1 MKEVI
6 HRGEMKNLGEN
17 LTNMGHNAISLRIAP
32 YVVKEIDALAKEEHV
47 ERSNLLREL
56 LKIGLRE
63 TKIEHA
69 VEQYKQ
75 SKVTIGRMVEMT
87 GLSRHEV
94 FRELQKRGV
103 SVHYSKNRL
112 IKEISDL

>member
-1 MKEVI
+1 MTYNV
-6 HRGEMKNLGEN
+6 
-17 LTNMGHNAISLRIAP
+17 ISLRIAP
-32 YVVKEIDALAKEEHV
+32 GVVKEIDALAKEEHI

-56 LKIGLRE
+56 LNIGLRE

-75 SKVTIGRMVEMT
+75 SKITIGRMVEMT
-87 GLSRHEV
+87 GMSRHEV
-94 FRELQKRGV
+94 FRELQKRGI